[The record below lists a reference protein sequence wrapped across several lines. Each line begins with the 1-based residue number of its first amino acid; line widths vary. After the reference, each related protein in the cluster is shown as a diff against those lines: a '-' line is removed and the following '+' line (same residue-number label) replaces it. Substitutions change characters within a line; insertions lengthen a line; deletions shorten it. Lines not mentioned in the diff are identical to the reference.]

1 VAGEAVSRSEDISQ
15 SSLRLAA
22 IALALLA
29 PALLSAAVA
38 EPACVAETYT
48 TVCRDGDR
56 ELRII
61 RDTVSPSGHY
71 GVAWEVPKDGSVE
84 EWEQNGEKDGSKL
97 AGMYDG
103 GRTGG
108 DRVRNFLLRLPD
120 GKPIRRL
127 GGDHMGDHLFYNH
140 RELDVT
146 WSPDE
151 RFVAILNQSKW
162 TTDVSEVY
170 VVSGVV
176 ATKAA
181 SLVPIC
187 MSATKAEVAKRRR
200 KGEAG
205 YVALVAVSSI
215 GNDGTLLA
223 KCLMNQI
230 KKDKFDM
237 GIQVRIAPTGN
248 GIELVRAKLCTD
260 DENAGICA
268 NPTERE

>member
-1 VAGEAVSRSEDISQ
+1 MQ
-15 SSLRLAA
+15 RLATLTL
-22 IALALLA
+22 ALAAAAASALTA
-29 PALLSAAVA
+29 PAA

-48 TVCRDGDR
+48 TVCRNGGR

-61 RDTVSPSGHY
+61 RNTVSPSGHY
-71 GVAWEVPKDGSVE
+71 GVAWEVPNDGSAE

-97 AGMYDG
+97 AATYDG
-103 GRTGG
+103 SRKNGG
-108 DRVRNFLLRLPD
+108 RVRNFLLRLPD

-127 GGDHMGDHLFYNH
+127 GGDHIGDHPSYNH

-170 VVSGVV
+170 VVSGNVT
-176 ATKAA
+176 TKAG

-187 MSATKAEVAKRRR
+187 MSATKAEATKRRR
-200 KGEAG
+200 KGEQG

-215 GNDGTLLA
+215 SNDGILLA

-230 KKDKFDM
+230 KKDNFDM
-237 GIQVRIAPTGN
+237 GIEVKIAPAGSSTRL
-248 GIELVRAKLCTD
+248 IRAKLCAD
-260 DENAGICA
+260 DANTGICA
-268 NPTERE
+268 NP